1 MVDPISNAPRQIG
14 PTQNRSQVS
23 SVPAGFEVTRD
34 GLTSTQRVEALQA
47 AVEKLIKKE
56 PTRDSRF
63 PLRSAR
69 FPLRSARFPLRSDDE
84 GNAVASDVDDLHGGS
99 DPQWPPAQLLKLHHY
114 LKQMEGLLVDT
125 EV

>member
-14 PTQNRSQVS
+14 PTHIRSQAS

-34 GLTSTQRVEALQA
+34 GLTSVQRVEALRA
-47 AVEKLIKKE
+47 SVEKLIKKN
-56 PTRDSRF
+56 PPRQPRF
-63 PLRSAR
+63 AL
-69 FPLRSARFPLRSDDE
+69 LSDEE
-84 GNAVASDVDDLHGGS
+84 GDAFLSDAEDPHGGS

-125 EV
+125 EA

>member
-69 FPLRSARFPLRSDDE
+69 FPLRSDDE